1 MEVLL
6 NDVHT
11 QRSGGLPVSET
22 AAHPLDDEAIT
33 NEHTAKMS
41 MARNAAL
48 EYYQVG
54 K

>member
-1 MEVLL
+1 VR
-6 NDVHT
+6 V

-22 AAHPLDDEAIT
+22 ATHPLDDEAIT

-48 EYYQVG
+48 EYYQAG